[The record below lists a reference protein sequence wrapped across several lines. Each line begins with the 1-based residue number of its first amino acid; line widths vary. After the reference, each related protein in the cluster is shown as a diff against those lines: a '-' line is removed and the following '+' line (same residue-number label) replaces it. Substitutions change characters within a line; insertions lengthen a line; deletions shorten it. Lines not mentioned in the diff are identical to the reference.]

1 MDDTTAPVLEEDAEP
16 PSRPPTRER
25 ASRPGA
31 RRRAD
36 ALVAVAF
43 NRDFLPGGSS
53 ADALGRE
60 AGEETAEVAH
70 RVYELLREHRIPA
83 ALTSVD
89 DDPEALV
96 AELVGMRAGRVV
108 NLVESLGGDGR
119 REHEVPSLLDAIG
132 LPYTGNGPAALLAAQ
147 AKHVARRLM
156 RAHDVRLA
164 EGLVVTSPEDA
175 DRLQQ
180 LRFPLFVKPSCADG
194 SVGIDQGAVVHDR
207 AALRER
213 LAWLSAA
220 VPGPCLVETYLPGR
234 ELNVAIFPHPRRGG
248 VVSVTEIDF
257 ATYPADYARI
267 VTYDCKWSLDSP
279 ESAACSR
286 PVTAASLGG
295 ALYAEVVAQARA
307 AFAAIGGTS
316 YGRVDLRLDAAGRPC
331 VIDVNPNPDLHHEA
345 GFAIAAGHAGFAWDR
360 LVLTLLASA
369 SVRPPALSRPHD
381 PVHTEERSPWT
392 SPFAP

>member
-1 MDDTTAPVLEEDAEP
+1 MDDTTAPVLDEDAEP
-16 PSRPPTRER
+16 PSPPRR
-25 ASRPGA
+25 VRRPGA
-31 RRRAD
+31 RRRPG

-53 ADALGRE
+53 ADAIGRE
-60 AGEETAEVAH
+60 AGEETAEVAQ
-70 RVYELLREHRIPA
+70 RVHDLLREHRIPA

-96 AELVGMRAGRVV
+96 TELVAMGAGRVV
-108 NLVESLGGDGR
+108 NLVESLAGDGR
-119 REHEVPSLLDAIG
+119 REHEVPALLDAVG

-156 RAHDVRLA
+156 RARGVRLA
-164 EGLVVTSPEDA
+164 EGHLVATPEAA
-175 DRLQQ
+175 DRLPE

-194 SVGIDQGAVVHDR
+194 SVGVDQGSVVHDR
-207 AALRER
+207 RALRDR

-267 VTYDCKWSLDSP
+267 VTYDCKWALDSP
-279 ESAACSR
+279 ESAACSL
-286 PVTAASLGG
+286 PVTPASLGA
-295 ALYAEVVAQARA
+295 ALYDEVVSQARA

-345 GFAIAAGHAGFAWDR
+345 GFAIAADHAGFAWDR
-360 LVLTLLASA
+360 LILTLLASA
-369 SVRPPALSRPHD
+369 SVRPPAQPSRLGPSRS
-381 PVHTEERSPWT
+381 EERSPWI